1 MKSIQQLNAER
12 EQKQTKL
19 MQEVRLFW
27 AFSNDQLREGIQK
40 IQLQEGEK
48 IVSIGAG
55 GYLPKGNVDTFI
67 NGMEQITKEY
77 KAAIKSNKLRV
88 KLIAY
93 QLANHECYY
102 TGDIEPALYSLG
114 DEFTRDEVIAVY
126 RANFKQWQKINA

>member
-1 MKSIQQLNAER
+1 M
-12 EQKQTKL
+12 
-19 MQEVRLFW
+19 
-27 AFSNDQLREGIQK
+27 
-40 IQLQEGEK
+40 
-48 IVSIGAG
+48 SIGAG

-67 NGMEQITKEY
+67 NGMEAITKEY

-114 DEFTRDEVIAVY
+114 GEF
-126 RANFKQWQKINA
+126 

>member
-1 MKSIQQLNAER
+1 MKSIQQLNAQR
-12 EQKQTKL
+12 EQKQSKL

-48 IVSIGAG
+48 LVSIGAG

-67 NGMEQITKEY
+67 NGMEAITKEY

-114 DEFTRDEVIAVY
+114 DEFTRDEVITVY